1 MKRIAI
7 LMAAC
12 FCLLPSLSAQ
22 EIRKYE
28 IGVDASYGFKV
39 DKFKAN
45 NYGFDL
51 FGGYRFNDHFSA
63 GAGLSYINFN
73 GRMDLPSGIE
83 DVGIWTDNY
92 SAYRPFVY
100 GRYDFLP
107 NRKWTPF
114 VGVRLGY
121 AFFRN
126 TSLHYTVLATGTAYD
141 PIDMSAYEYLRD
153 LDHTLGVKGSVF
165 GTIDLGVA
173 RHIGTKGGK
182 ISIGVFLDVQPVKFT
197 YYKNEQKRINTTI
210 GSKIGVTF

>member
-1 MKRIAI
+1 
-7 LMAAC
+7 MAAC

-141 PIDMSAYEYLRD
+141 PIEVSPVISEQRAGKSPSAYFWIFNPSSLRI
-153 LDHTLGVKGSVF
+153 TRTS
-165 GTIDLGVA
+165 
-173 RHIGTKGGK
+173 RNE
-182 ISIGVFLDVQPVKFT
+182 SIRRLAPKLV
-197 YYKNEQKRINTTI
+197 
-210 GSKIGVTF
+210 